1 MIPAPPRESDPPRP
15 FLQHLADLRRA
26 LIGAFA
32 SLLVG
37 IFAAIP
43 LAPRIFDLLQRPL
56 AQATGAADPFLRT
69 LEVAGGLTLAMRLVF
84 WTGLLLSLPAIL
96 FFLGTF
102 IAPGLTR
109 RERKVIGWT
118 LGAATGLFAFGAY
131 LGYRISL
138 PLALSV
144 MLRINEWLG
153 IRTEWVVSSYVVFA
167 LQLIA
172 AFGLSFEFPV
182 VVVLLGRLRILSAA
196 QLRAHRRGAI
206 VLILVLAAFLT
217 PPDVVSQLLMAVPM
231 LALFEIGIWMVA
243 ASERQPRGE
252 AVQLRRARDR

>member
-1 MIPAPPRESDPPRP
+1 MTPASPRENDPPRP

-26 LIGAFA
+26 LIGAGV
-32 SLLVG
+32 SLLAGVLV
-37 IFAAIP
+37 ALP
-43 LAPRIFDLLQRPL
+43 LAPRAFHLLQRPL
-56 AQATGAADPFLRT
+56 AEATGAAEPFLRT
-69 LEVAGGLTLAMRLVF
+69 LEVAGGVTLAMRLVF

-109 RERKVIGWT
+109 RERGLIGRT
-118 LGAATGLFAFGAY
+118 LGAAAGLFAFGAY
-131 LGYRISL
+131 LGYRYSL

-196 QLRAHRRGAI
+196 QLRAHRRGAV
-206 VLILVLAAFLT
+206 VLILILAALLT

-231 LALFEIGIWMVA
+231 LALFEISLWLVA
-243 ASERQPRGE
+243 ASEKK
-252 AVQLRRARDR
+252 RAP

>member
-1 MIPAPPRESDPPRP
+1 MIPVSPREIDSPKP

-26 LIGAFA
+26 LIGALT
-32 SLLVG
+32 SLLAGVL
-37 IFAAIP
+37 AAVP
-43 LAPRIFDLLQRPL
+43 LAPRVFRLLQRPL
-56 AQATGAADPFLRT
+56 AQATGEVDPFLRT
-69 LEVAGGLTLAMRLVF
+69 LEVSGGVTLAMRLVF
-84 WTGLLLSLPAIL
+84 WTGLLLSLPAVL

-102 IAPGLTR
+102 IVPGLTR
-109 RERKVIGWT
+109 RERRVIGWT
-118 LGAATGLFAFGAY
+118 LGAAAGLFIFGAY

-182 VVVLLGRLRILSAA
+182 VVVLLGRLRILHAA
-196 QLRAHRRGAI
+196 QLRTHRRGAI
-206 VLILVLAAFLT
+206 VGILILAAVLT

-231 LALFEIGIWMVA
+231 LALFEISIWLVA
-243 ASERQPRGE
+243 AAEKN
-252 AVQLRRARDR
+252 RDP